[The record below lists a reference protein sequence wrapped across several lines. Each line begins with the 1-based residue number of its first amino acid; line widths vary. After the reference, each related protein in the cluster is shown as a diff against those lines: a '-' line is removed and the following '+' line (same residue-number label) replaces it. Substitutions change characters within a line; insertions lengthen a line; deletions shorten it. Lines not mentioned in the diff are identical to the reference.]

1 MRGTRWIVGCI
12 TLALLLWAAGCSSQ
26 KANTPSYKDAVQQ
39 AMNNDNFKDVKV
51 DEDRDKGVITLSG
64 KVTSEDDKTKAEQDA
79 KTAAPGLIVADQ
91 ISVEPPGAES
101 QAKGIE
107 KDVDSAIKDNT
118 KAAFIANHLD
128 DQHISID
135 VKNGVTTLT
144 GSVATPD
151 MRADAE
157 KIAASVPNTSQVV
170 NELKVKHGKAT
181 AAR

>member
-1 MRGTRWIVGCI
+1 MRASRFV
-12 TLALLLWAAGCSSQ
+12 LASAIAGVLLFAAGCSSQ
-26 KANTPSYKDAVQQ
+26 KANAPSYKDAVQQ

-51 DEDRDKGVITLSG
+51 DEDRDKGVVTLSG

-79 KTAAPGLIVADQ
+79 KAAAPGLIIADQ

-107 KDVDSAIKDNT
+107 KNVDSAIKDNT

-128 DQHISID
+128 DQSISVN

-144 GSVATPD
+144 GSVASAD
-151 MRADAE
+151 MRTSAE

-170 NELKVKHGKAT
+170 NELKVKRGRAS
-181 AAR
+181 ASR

>member
-1 MRGTRWIVGCI
+1 MRGSRWIVACLS
-12 TLALLLWAAGCSSQ
+12 LALLLWAAGCSSQ
-26 KANTPSYKDAVQQ
+26 KANAPSYKDAVQT

-79 KTAAPGLIVADQ
+79 KTAAPGLIIADQ
-91 ISVEPPGAES
+91 ISVEPPGVES

-128 DQHISID
+128 DQHIGIA
-135 VKNGVTTLT
+135 VKNGVITLT

-151 MRADAE
+151 MRTDAE
-157 KIAASVPNTSQVV
+157 KIAASVPNTQQVV
-170 NELKVKHGKAT
+170 NELKVKRGRAT
-181 AAR
+181 ASR